1 MALPSPLGLGG
12 RTTLLKRLPFVDA
25 RDGGN
30 GFVWMALVLV
40 AIAVSAHR
48 AVLLLHW
55 YRVIALSAI
64 ELAGQDGAGQSHQ
77 TNRTASEY
85 ST

>member
-1 MALPSPLGLGG
+1 
-12 RTTLLKRLPFVDA
+12 
-25 RDGGN
+25 
-30 GFVWMALVLV
+30 MALVLV